1 MKNLLV
7 AVIVL
12 LSFSASAQSFTST
25 VTQHCG
31 FTSPIVVKENAD
43 VKLSSKEIAVPA
55 INLSLCDL
63 TSESWVSENGTLF
76 TVYINDSPTFKAKSS
91 IYEGQLRMTVDLD
104 GCLILIE

>member
-1 MKNLLV
+1 MKNLLI

-12 LSFSASAQSFTST
+12 LSFSASAQSFTAN

-31 FTSPIVVKENAD
+31 FTAPIVVKD
-43 VKLSSKEIAVPA
+43 STPVKLLPYTILIPA
-55 INLSLCDL
+55 LDLVLCDL

-91 IYEGQLRMTVDLD
+91 IYEGQLRMTIDLD
-104 GCLILIE
+104 GCLILVE